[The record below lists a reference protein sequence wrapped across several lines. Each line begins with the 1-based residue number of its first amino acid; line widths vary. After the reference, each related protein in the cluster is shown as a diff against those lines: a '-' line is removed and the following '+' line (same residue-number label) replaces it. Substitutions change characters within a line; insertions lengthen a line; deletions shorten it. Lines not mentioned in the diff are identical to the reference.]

1 MLDFIIFVKVGDY
14 HPHYRIQ
21 QVEFQCAFNGAAHE
35 LAQYAKWNNVSHV
48 WKDDFPLFWDFLFQ
62 SVSS

>member
-35 LAQYAKWNNVSHV
+35 LAQYAK
-48 WKDDFPLFWDFLFQ
+48 
-62 SVSS
+62 